1 MASTLPEPDMTHD
14 FGSEESDTPSLKF
27 RTDHI
32 TEEEV
37 HRAVKRLKNGKAAS
51 IDQIQPELLKT
62 SSAIIPEL
70 THLRNNILNNKIVP
84 SD

>member
-1 MASTLPEPDMTHD
+1 MTHD

-37 HRAVKRLKNGKAAS
+37 HRAVKRLKNGKAAG
-51 IDQIQPELLKT
+51 ID
-62 SSAIIPEL
+62 
-70 THLRNNILNNKIVP
+70 
-84 SD
+84 